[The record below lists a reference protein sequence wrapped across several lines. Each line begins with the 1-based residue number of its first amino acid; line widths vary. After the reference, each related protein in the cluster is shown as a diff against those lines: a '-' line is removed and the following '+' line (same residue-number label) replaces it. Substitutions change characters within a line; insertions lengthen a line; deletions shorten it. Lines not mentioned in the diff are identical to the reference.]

1 MFHYLRTEE
10 NYRIMYA
17 QEKQMTT
24 IPEPTFDALLPPA
37 MAAKA
42 EQVGVNKAGLE
53 TTNTF
58 MLAILAG
65 AFIALG
71 AVFSTTITAG
81 ASGVLTYGVTRL
93 LGGLVFCL
101 GLILVVVAGAEL
113 FTGNNLIVMAWASGK
128 VTTVQLLR
136 NWIIVYMGNFVGS
149 ITTALLLFLS
159 KQYTFGSGAVGLN
172 ILTIANAKASL
183 DFVQAIV
190 LGIMCNALVCL
201 AVWLTYS
208 ARTTTDKIL
217 AILFPI
223 SAFIAAGF
231 EHSVANMYFIPIGL
245 FVKGGA
251 SAEFWSQIGKTA
263 ADYSGLTWQAFLI
276 NNLIPVT
283 IGNIIGGTVLVGV
296 IYWRIYLRR
305 RQDTSKNPQV
315 QPSFSRS

>member
-1 MFHYLRTEE
+1 
-10 NYRIMYA
+10 
-17 QEKQMTT
+17 MTT
-24 IPEPTFDALLPPA
+24 TTEPTFDALLPPA

-42 EQVGVNKAGLE
+42 EQVGVNKANIE
-53 TTNTF
+53 TLNTF
-58 MLAILAG
+58 MLAVLAG

-71 AVFSTTITAG
+71 AVFATTVTAG
-81 ASGVLTYGVTRL
+81 AAGVLPYGVTRL

-128 VTTVQLLR
+128 VTTAQLLR
-136 NWIIVYMGNFVGS
+136 NWIIVYVGNFVGS
-149 ITTALLLFLS
+149 MATALFMFLS
-159 KQYTFGSGAVGLN
+159 GQYTFGAGAIGLN
-172 ILTIANAKASL
+172 VLNIAAAKVNL
-183 DFVQAIV
+183 NFVQAVV
-190 LGIMCNALVCL
+190 LGILCNALVCL

-223 SAFIAAGF
+223 TAFVAAGF

-245 FVKGGA
+245 LIKGGA

-263 ADYSGLTWQAFLI
+263 SDYGSLTWQAFLI

-296 IYWRIYLRR
+296 IYWRIYSPR
-305 RQDTSKNPQV
+305 RQDISNNPQT
-315 QPSFSRS
+315 QPDPSRS